1 MTHRFQLLLAA
12 CLLPLLL
19 ASCTVGPNYKRPKVN
34 VPTAYR
40 GATPDQTSSGSL
52 GDQKWW
58 TVFQDAVLQNLI
70 RTALQQNYD
79 VRIAATRVLQA
90 QSQLVI
96 TRANQLPTL
105 NGGGSVSGTRSPGI
119 PGIFKGYSYVA
130 DQLSL
135 AGSWN
140 LDFWGQYR
148 RATEAARATLRE
160 TEWGR
165 RAVFTTLVENLATAY
180 FQLREYDLE
189 LDIAKRTLASRQQ
202 SLKLAET
209 LEQGGATSLVDVRQ
223 AQQLVEEAAEAIP
236 QTEQGIAQA
245 ENQISVLIGE
255 NPTDIPRG
263 RAITEEPLPATVP
276 AGLPSQLLERRPD
289 IRESEEA
296 LIAFNA
302 RIGVARAQ
310 LFPQISLTGNG
321 GVESIGLGN
330 LFDWAARTWNWSAAA
345 TQPIFN
351 AGSLRANVR
360 LAQAQQQQALLTY
373 EQTLQTAFRE
383 VADSLSAYQKF
394 RQFRE
399 HQEALAIAARD
410 AAHLSD
416 IRYRGGATSYLEVLT
431 NETTFFSAE
440 LNLARAR
447 LNERVA
453 LVQIYNALGG
463 GWQQ

>member
-1 MTHRFQLLLAA
+1 MTRRFHLLLAA

-19 ASCTVGPNYKRPKVN
+19 GSCTVGPNYKRPKVN
-34 VPTAYR
+34 LPTAYR

-96 TRANQLPTL
+96 TRANQFPTL
-105 NGGGSVSGTRSPGI
+105 NGSASVSGTRSPGI

-130 DQLSL
+130 DELAL

-140 LDFWGQYR
+140 VDFWGQYR

-209 LEQGGATSLVDVRQ
+209 
-223 AQQLVEEAAEAIP
+223 
-236 QTEQGIAQA
+236 
-245 ENQISVLIGE
+245 
-255 NPTDIPRG
+255 
-263 RAITEEPLPATVP
+263 
-276 AGLPSQLLERRPD
+276 
-289 IRESEEA
+289 
-296 LIAFNA
+296 
-302 RIGVARAQ
+302 
-310 LFPQISLTGNG
+310 
-321 GVESIGLGN
+321 
-330 LFDWAARTWNWSAAA
+330 
-345 TQPIFN
+345 
-351 AGSLRANVR
+351 
-360 LAQAQQQQALLTY
+360 
-373 EQTLQTAFRE
+373 
-383 VADSLSAYQKF
+383 
-394 RQFRE
+394 
-399 HQEALAIAARD
+399 
-410 AAHLSD
+410 
-416 IRYRGGATSYLEVLT
+416 
-431 NETTFFSAE
+431 
-440 LNLARAR
+440 
-447 LNERVA
+447 
-453 LVQIYNALGG
+453 
-463 GWQQ
+463 